1 MNKPTEMGSNRTGI
15 KASPIHSKKTIEGAE
30 AGTPREMT
38 STDPFELHSMRV
50 KYSTSSPP
58 VGSMPP
64 PATVKQAARTMAKA
78 VTGKHANVFV
88 DQLSARLAFERTGTR
103 IYEAL
108 LVKLEAAS
116 GHEGGPGRE
125 DLVHIRDEELA
136 HAGMLV
142 ECFEQLGADATAVTP
157 AADIQAVASS
167 GIVQVVS
174 DPHTTLT
181 QALEVVL
188 SAELTDVASWQLLAD
203 MAARLGHQDMR
214 DRFLHAVEEEE
225 EHLVKV
231 RRWLSSALMSQAG
244 IDSGDD
250 EAGEEASTGNGEGEL
265 HPPPTGVSR

>member
-1 MNKPTEMGSNRTGI
+1 VNKPTEMGNNRTGI
-15 KASPIHSKKTIEGAE
+15 KASPMLSKKSIEGAD

-38 STDPFELHSMRV
+38 STDSFELHSMRV

-58 VGSMPP
+58 VGSMPR
-64 PATVKQAARTMAKA
+64 PATVKQAAKTVAKA
-78 VTGKHANVFV
+78 VKGKHANVFV
-88 DQLSARLAFERTGTR
+88 DQLGARLAFERTGTR

-116 GHEGGPGRE
+116 EQHAGPSRE

-181 QALEVVL
+181 QALEAVL

-203 MAARLGHQDMR
+203 MAARLGHEDMQ
-214 DRFLHAVEEEE
+214 DRFLRAVEEEE
-225 EHLVKV
+225 QHLVKV
-231 RRWLSSALMSQAG
+231 RGWLSEALMGQAG
-244 IDSGDD
+244 GSD
-250 EAGEEASTGNGEGEL
+250 
-265 HPPPTGVSR
+265 R